1 MGGRAVG
8 CTRERKQ
15 ANYNLQATLDVESTR
30 HVRSKPKE
38 HGPLVYHLKGLGS
51 KIVAKRQWTY
61 NAFNS

>member
-1 MGGRAVG
+1 MGGRVVE

-38 HGPLVYHLKGLGS
+38 HGPLANHLKGLVS
-51 KIVAKRQWTY
+51 KIVVKRQ
-61 NAFNS
+61 